1 MLANVKIE
9 QDKENN
15 HIHRVFIDGKQIEKI
30 THLDFQVNPMEFPS
44 VTLNI
49 EQMSGIDFEG
59 QAEVNFLKDPF
70 TVQNACKI
78 LQKEL
83 LKHEDLYNG
92 FVSSILSV
100 LKENSRYIGDGEMEI
115 VAEFGE
121 NQLAEE
127 ILKRIIGED

>member
-9 QDKENN
+9 QDKENK

-49 EQMSGIDFEG
+49 ERMSGVDFEG

-70 TVQNACKI
+70 TVQDACKI
-78 LQKEL
+78 LREEL
-83 LKHEDLYNG
+83 MKHGDLYRA
-92 FVSSILSV
+92 FSSSIYSALEDM
-100 LKENSRYIGDGEMEI
+100 LEGTCIDKMPEI
-115 VAEFGE
+115 
-121 NQLAEE
+121 
-127 ILKRIIGED
+127 ILKRIIGEEKDGCA

>member
-49 EQMSGIDFEG
+49 ERMSGIDFEG

-70 TVQNACKI
+70 TVQVACKI
-78 LQKEL
+78 LRDEL
-83 LKHEDLYNG
+83 LKHGDLYRA
-92 FVSSILSV
+92 FSASIYSA
-100 LKENSRYIGDGEMEI
+100 LKDMPEDTFIDEMPET
-115 VAEFGE
+115 
-121 NQLAEE
+121 
-127 ILKRIIGED
+127 ILKRIIGEDFNATVKKNGG

>member
-9 QDKENN
+9 QDKEHK
-15 HIHRVFIDGKQIEKI
+15 HIHRVFIDGKQIDKI
-30 THLDFQVNPMEFPS
+30 THLDFRVNPLEFPT

-49 EQMSGIDFEG
+49 ERMSGVDFEG

-78 LQKEL
+78 LREEL
-83 LKHEDLYNG
+83 LKHGDLYRA
-92 FVSSILSV
+92 FSSSIYSA
-100 LKENSRYIGDGEMEI
+100 LKDMPEGTWIDEI
-115 VAEFGE
+115 PEI
-121 NQLAEE
+121 

>member
-30 THLDFQVNPMEFPS
+30 THLDFQINPCEIPS

-49 EQMSGIDFEG
+49 ERMSGVDFEG

-78 LQKEL
+78 IREELMKHGGFYDGFKASIRSSIEEQKEYL
-83 LKHEDLYNG
+83 TCRNPDW
-92 FVSSILSV
+92 I
-100 LKENSRYIGDGEMEI
+100 
-115 VAEFGE
+115 
-121 NQLAEE
+121 AEE
-127 ILKRIIGED
+127 ILKRIIG